1 VEVFLSKNE
10 EQKKEEKKKEIRVGD
25 SIALTE
31 TVTVIKIRGEAVKE
45 LDKLPKDIREEILNE
60 AVEATKGT
68 IHPYDVT
75 LEDVIKAKK
84 RKGVQN

>member
-1 VEVFLSKNE
+1 MSKNE